1 MKKATFDIIKKIL
14 GPVHLLP
21 KTDKWDYLQ
30 SPIIEIVFVS
40 CFDIGEA
47 PRSPW
52 KWNWNLLY
60 FLSFIF
66 IFEQCDTVILHTLEN
81 CVLVED

>member
-1 MKKATFDIIKKIL
+1 MHLLTFQKKNL

-30 SPIIEIVFVS
+30 SPTIEKKIIA
-40 CFDIGEA
+40 CFDIEEV

-60 FLSFIF
+60 FFAIHFHFRTMCLTMLFIS
-66 IFEQCDTVILHTLEN
+66 T
-81 CVLVED
+81 